1 MNLDEWRKLRTQGE
15 AATLPSGLEVQ
26 LRKVSVVD
34 LAQSGQ
40 IPATLRPV
48 VNELIT
54 KPPTAPSLDDL
65 GEFGA
70 VVDVVAQACLVG
82 PEGLEVAELPW
93 ADRLAIY
100 LWANEVAGKLEPF
113 RAQNGK
119 SVDAPFA
126 VGELRAKA
134 K

>member
-1 MNLDEWRKLRTQGE
+1 MKLEEWRKLRSQGE

-34 LAQSGQ
+34 LAQAGQ
-40 IPATLRPV
+40 IPSTLRPV

-70 VVDVVAQACLVG
+70 VVDVVAAACLIG

-100 LWANEVAGKLEPF
+100 MWANEAAGRLEPF
-113 RAQNGK
+113 RTQNGK
-119 SVDAPFA
+119 SVDAAFS